1 MEHKGSRAAALRAS
15 ASEFL
20 KKQGFYVVLGL
31 CILCIGIAMAVALI
45 PGNRPDQAQPTP
57 MSEAAGVNQG
67 EQLSEAMRAT
77 PTPAAT
83 ATPQPSATPA
93 PAATPAATKAPA
105 HTASSKAA
113 APVEGELIWGYA
125 MDALLYSE
133 TLEQWTT
140 HDGVDIAAKLG
151 TEVHAIKGGTV
162 QGVYTDGALGVTV
175 EVKHDGGLVSIYAN
189 LAENP
194 PVKEGQKI
202 NAGAAVGVIGE
213 TAVRECAAA
222 PHLHF
227 ALYKDS
233 VPVNPSDYVLL
244 GD

>member
-1 MEHKGSRAAALRAS
+1 MEHKGNRAAALRAS
-15 ASEFL
+15 ATEFL

-45 PGNRPDQAQPTP
+45 PGNRPDQAQSTP
-57 MSEAAGVNQG
+57 MSEAAGVSQD
-67 EQLSEAMRAT
+67 EPLSEALRAT

-83 ATPQPSATPA
+83 ATPQQTATPA
-93 PAATPAATKAPA
+93 PAATPVATKAPA
-105 HTASSKAA
+105 RAASKAA

-125 MDALLYSE
+125 VDALLYSE

-175 EVKHDGGLVSIYAN
+175 EIKHDGGLVSVYAN
-189 LAENP
+189 LNENP

-202 NAGAAVGVIGE
+202 DAGATVGVIGD
-213 TAVRECAAA
+213 TAVSECAMA

-227 ALYKDS
+227 ALYKDGA
-233 VPVNPSDYVLL
+233 PVNPSNYVLL

>member
-1 MEHKGSRAAALRAS
+1 MEHKGNRTAALRAS

-57 MSEAAGVNQG
+57 VSEAAGANQD
-67 EQLSEAMRAT
+67 ERLSEALRTT
-77 PTPAAT
+77 PTPSAT
-83 ATPQPSATPA
+83 ATPRLSATPS

-105 HTASSKAA
+105 RTTSSKAA
-113 APVEGELIWGYA
+113 APVEGELVWGYA
-125 MDALLYSE
+125 VDALLYSQ

-162 QGVYTDGALGVTV
+162 QGVYEDGALGMTV
-175 EVKHDGGLVSIYAN
+175 EIKHEGGLVSIYAN
-189 LAENP
+189 LADDP
-194 PVKEGQKI
+194 AVKEGQNV
-202 NAGAAVGVIGE
+202 NAGATVGVIGE
-213 TAVRECAAA
+213 TAVSECAMA

-227 ALYKDS
+227 ALYKDGS
-233 VPVNPSDYVLL
+233 PVNPTDYVLL